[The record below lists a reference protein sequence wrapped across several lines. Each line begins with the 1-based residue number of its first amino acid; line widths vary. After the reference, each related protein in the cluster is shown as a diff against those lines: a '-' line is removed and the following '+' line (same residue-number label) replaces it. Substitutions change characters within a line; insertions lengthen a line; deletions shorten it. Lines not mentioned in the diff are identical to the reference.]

1 MSPASP
7 RRARRFGVNLAA
19 AIAVVGA
26 LIAVARW
33 RSVALRPRA
42 PLAPAAVA
50 DPAPAAVSAPSVAS
64 AAAGASAS
72 AAADAPDPE
81 WTAEDDAL
89 PDRLEDQRA
98 ALWRKLVKFRG
109 VTAEQAERMR
119 ALVEGERW
127 FGQGNP
133 GPTQH
138 PMTRAECRARRARA
152 PRLVSEDRARCG
164 ARHMV
169 PIYDP
174 GRGQTAD
181 DATVCIDQFEFPNLP
196 CEYPTTWVRAQIA
209 QELCVVEGKRLCD
222 AHEWEGAC
230 AGAVLPVEA
239 EYAWGLRVGE
249 AMEERRIALEHDH
262 NQKREIRWAYGA
274 EKDHARCG
282 TGSRKSDGCVTP
294 TWEKCGSNTYP
305 AGAFPDCVSPFGA
318 YDLHGNA
325 AEHMNLPMQPCEL
338 ARYGEPLGQTE
349 MKGSWFIFQSYE
361 AHIDDCRWRAPD
373 WHGGRVLSPTSHMN
387 YHLGFRCCKDRAPV
401 TRPESEACRPEL
413 TAARRPEAPE
423 PAPSASASA
432 APPPS
437 ATVAGPY
444 DDVAPPTAEVESAAA
459 TPGAAAPMTPA
470 GAAPAGDERAA
481 PAPSPAAP
489 D

>member
-7 RRARRFGVNLAA
+7 HRASRFGVNLV
-19 AIAVVGA
+19 IAVVVVGA
-26 LIAVARW
+26 VIAVARW

-50 DPAPAAVSAPSVAS
+50 DPAA
-64 AAAGASAS
+64 AAAGASAAAPPSAS
-72 AAADAPDPE
+72 AAAFAPDPE

-89 PDRLEDQRA
+89 QDRLEDQRA
-98 ALWRKLVKFRG
+98 ALWHKLVKFRG
-109 VTAEQAERMR
+109 VTPEQVERMR
-119 ALVEGERW
+119 AIVEGERW

-138 PMTRAECRARRARA
+138 PMTRAECRALRARA
-152 PRLVSEDRARCG
+152 PRLFPEDRARCG

-209 QELCVVEGKRLCD
+209 HQLCAVEGKRLCD

-239 EYAWGLRVGE
+239 EYAWGLRIGE

-282 TGSRKSDGCVTP
+282 TGSRKSAGCVTP

-305 AGAFPDCVSPFGA
+305 AGAFPECVSPFGV

-349 MKGSWFIFQSYE
+349 MKGSWFIFQVYE

-387 YHLGFRCCKDRAPV
+387 YHLGFRCCKDLGPV
-401 TRPESEACRPEL
+401 TRPESDACRPEL
-413 TAARRPEAPE
+413 TAPRRPEAPE
-423 PAPSASASA
+423 PAAASSASASA

-437 ATVAGPY
+437 PASPRPV
-444 DDVAPPTAEVESAAA
+444 DDLAPPAAVSAAA
-459 TPGAAAPMTPA
+459 PA
-470 GAAPAGDERAA
+470 GAAVRSPSSAAAPAGEERAA
-481 PAPSPAAP
+481 PPRSAAGS